1 MTDAALFIHPKK
13 WRDTCD
19 LFALPFHTFRP
30 TEIMGYPHAGNDVF
44 HVRGIYE
51 GREIAAYVKAAR
63 QEGAAIRNEVAILRQ
78 LDLPCVPGV
87 IDAGFDSVPF
97 VVTEEMPG
105 RRLSVIVEESNACPL
120 SYMEEYGEMLG
131 YIHTLKP
138 DAAPVS
144 DRKFFHLPPDETLE
158 KTELSFLRA
167 YFADRPVGGTTVF
180 CHGDFHYANILWKE
194 HHISGVLD
202 FELSGYGD
210 RDFDIAWALILRPGQ
225 KFLKTREE
233 RERFLKGYRRYG
245 GYNAHAVQYY
255 MAQIYVW
262 FLQFS
267 GNDTAYAAYVREW
280 LSNFREIARS
290 RSKS

>member
-1 MTDAALFIHPKK
+1 MADTALFIHPEK

-19 LFALPFHTFRP
+19 LFALPFHAFRP
-30 TEIMGYPHAGNDVF
+30 TEILGYPHAGNDVF
-44 HVRGIYE
+44 QVKGIYQ
-51 GREIAAYVKAAR
+51 GKEIAAYVKAAR
-63 QEGAAIRNEVAILRQ
+63 QAGTAVRNETAILRQ
-78 LDLPCVPGV
+78 LDLSCIPRV
-87 IDAGFDSVPF
+87 IDADFGDLPF
-97 VVTEEMPG
+97 VVTEEIPG
-105 RRLSVIVEESNACPL
+105 RRLSVILGESNGGAL

-138 DAAPVS
+138 DAEPVS
-144 DRKFFHLPPDETLE
+144 DRKFFHIPPDEILK
-158 KTELSFLRA
+158 KTEMSFLRT

-180 CHGDFHYANILWKE
+180 CHGDFHYANILWQE

-225 KFLKTREE
+225 KFLKTWEE
-233 RERFLKGYRRYG
+233 RERFLKGYCRYG
-245 GYNAHAVQYY
+245 VYNAHAVRYY

-267 GNDTAYAAYVREW
+267 GNDTEYVNYVKEW
-280 LSNFREIARS
+280 LTQNGRHTS
-290 RSKS
+290 